1 MKFRLLNI
9 RNIIQN
15 RRQLS
20 EQTINSTKEI
30 LIEAWLPIALILS
43 YFVIAIT
50 GLVDKLAFLPDWLD
64 LHEVDPKE
72 YFGLIIGAIASI
84 FGIVMAVILLTVE
97 VLKERLNRNIHT
109 NPLENQLIRNSI
121 YSSISLIGLSFVA
134 YIQIDAFDNSKY
146 LTLGYFIGII
156 FIAYIYSVYPVLKKI
171 IGKSSKIKQNA
182 DLVDTLSF
190 NSFKNVSRQR
200 FRRDFEQDD
209 RLKVLKSEIDS
220 YIISSNVSAYKKIND
235 DILNKAFGYIND
247 GQIRN
252 QTEIV
257 VAGLVWL
264 WRENCKTAIRV
275 SDTHYFELIWNYI
288 RDVFVYFAS
297 KKAPLL
303 HLNDLDFFIYFDFL
317 KLHIKL
323 ENSIPLSTALD
334 CIEESFKSN
343 LINNCPKQEDLT
355 ELVNRYEGKD
365 FEPTSHQHSFQ
376 WDGINHLLSLVNKVQ
391 ETAISLSDKDIF
403 EESNRRLQSICID
416 LYYHNYPIGNYQKGY
431 MTWQQLKSSFYI
443 SDKALDLDLYEN
455 TLDCFEI
462 PKHFFDM
469 VIEQNSID
477 IKDVR
482 IIVLTLGDYLISAF
496 KKNKLFINTH
506 YGTLHDFYMI
516 GIHCLKFY
524 KTNTIAK
531 STVNYI
537 IKVLK
542 HLKKL
547 AEKKITSI
555 NPNDYL
561 AIKSSLKHFIN
572 VAVKYDDFKEDEKPV
587 IKWKNICDSF
597 NDIPEVKDFGIV
609 KWKLK
614 KSK

>member
-257 VAGLVWL
+257 VAGL
-264 WRENCKTAIRV
+264 E
-275 SDTHYFELIWNYI
+275 
-288 RDVFVYFAS
+288 
-297 KKAPLL
+297 
-303 HLNDLDFFIYFDFL
+303 
-317 KLHIKL
+317 
-323 ENSIPLSTALD
+323 
-334 CIEESFKSN
+334 
-343 LINNCPKQEDLT
+343 
-355 ELVNRYEGKD
+355 
-365 FEPTSHQHSFQ
+365 
-376 WDGINHLLSLVNKVQ
+376 
-391 ETAISLSDKDIF
+391 
-403 EESNRRLQSICID
+403 
-416 LYYHNYPIGNYQKGY
+416 
-431 MTWQQLKSSFYI
+431 
-443 SDKALDLDLYEN
+443 
-455 TLDCFEI
+455 
-462 PKHFFDM
+462 
-469 VIEQNSID
+469 
-477 IKDVR
+477 
-482 IIVLTLGDYLISAF
+482 
-496 KKNKLFINTH
+496 
-506 YGTLHDFYMI
+506 
-516 GIHCLKFY
+516 
-524 KTNTIAK
+524 
-531 STVNYI
+531 
-537 IKVLK
+537 
-542 HLKKL
+542 
-547 AEKKITSI
+547 
-555 NPNDYL
+555 
-561 AIKSSLKHFIN
+561 
-572 VAVKYDDFKEDEKPV
+572 
-587 IKWKNICDSF
+587 
-597 NDIPEVKDFGIV
+597 
-609 KWKLK
+609 
-614 KSK
+614 